1 MRGIA
6 VFIISLTLAAIAY
19 GLARRVEE
27 QSTTKQ
33 EGARK

>member
-1 MRGIA
+1 MKGFFA
-6 VFIISLTLAAIAY
+6 FVAISALAAIAY
-19 GLARRVEE
+19 GLARRAEE

>member
-19 GLARRVEE
+19 GLARRAEE
-27 QSTTKQ
+27 RK
-33 EGARK
+33 EGREP

>member
-27 QSTTKQ
+27 RV
-33 EGARK
+33 EGREL